1 MGKVTVVLEKL
12 TNLKDGTCCAAG
24 DGFGSAGWVV
34 RREECIHHRG
44 LSLVLTLDCGTY
56 IFSTH
61 THTLTKT
68 GDGLGKSDPYVKLE
82 LFEDGLGFDKS
93 FGEQESSHKDNT
105 IAPEYHETFT
115 WTVPASDIGGLL
127 LTCTV
132 MDGDIGLDDKVGKCT
147 IRLADI
153 EKDLS
158 HFCAVEK
165 KLDNKW
171 FSKDATIHVK
181 VKFEK

>member
-1 MGKVTVVLEKL
+1 VG
-12 TNLKDGTCCAAG
+12 A
-24 DGFGSAGWVV
+24 
-34 RREECIHHRG
+34 
-44 LSLVLTLDCGTY
+44 
-56 IFSTH
+56 
-61 THTLTKT
+61 
-68 GDGLGKSDPYVKLE
+68 GKSDPYVKLE
-82 LFEDGLGFDKS
+82 LFQDGLAGFDKS

-115 WTVPASDIGGLL
+115 WTVPNSDVGGLL

-147 IRLADI
+147 IRLVDI

-171 FSKDATIHVK
+171 FSKDAMVHVK
-181 VKFEK
+181 VKFEE